1 MTSTQNTTIESDMF
15 QKLVSS
21 IKFEKINLLPIL
33 LPFIFLSSGILL
45 LLSSGFLKSLL
56 GGGIVE
62 NSIQSVQIDYSL
74 SSYGALLIIGYLLS
88 STISVYYLVRK
99 VSRHLHDSIVA
110 TTYFT
115 KGLSVESLLSILES
129 MVNKHSLPSPIT
141 SLLLNIVSSGIT
153 YPIILLLV
161 EKAFIEHCILEEELL
176 LKSKYSKQRTSVYI
190 VLDAALIVLTLGA
203 YGLYIA
209 WRFTTSFNKHYEL
222 IHSTHPYP
230 PEPRGTIQSTS
241 TPSNT
246 YSGSKYAY
254 ILLLLTP
261 ILSIIY
267 TKLGSTIMP
276 VIPAGSALIVSSIL
290 FSMRSENSWRKS
302 GLALLLLYSIMIA
315 GFTTGLLASSEV
327 SSYTEIVRRELG
339 SRIPSEDPVLQ
350 VVMIFTNNF
359 IISILAVIPY
369 IGLIPVA
376 IGGYNA
382 GVIMGYFTTIPE
394 SRTVALLTLVLPHTI
409 LEFTGYAILVVSS
422 TLLFHD
428 TKKFVK
434 TVLTGASVLLLA
446 AVVEVATIILL

>member
-1 MTSTQNTTIESDMF
+1 
-15 QKLVSS
+15 
-21 IKFEKINLLPIL
+21 
-33 LPFIFLSSGILL
+33 
-45 LLSSGFLKSLL
+45 
-56 GGGIVE
+56 
-62 NSIQSVQIDYSL
+62 
-74 SSYGALLIIGYLLS
+74 
-88 STISVYYLVRK
+88 
-99 VSRHLHDSIVA
+99 
-110 TTYFT
+110 
-115 KGLSVESLLSILES
+115 
-129 MVNKHSLPSPIT
+129 
-141 SLLLNIVSSGIT
+141 
-153 YPIILLLV
+153 
-161 EKAFIEHCILEEELL
+161 
-176 LKSKYSKQRTSVYI
+176 
-190 VLDAALIVLTLGA
+190 
-203 YGLYIA
+203 
-209 WRFTTSFNKHYEL
+209 
-222 IHSTHPYP
+222 
-230 PEPRGTIQSTS
+230 
-241 TPSNT
+241 
-246 YSGSKYAY
+246 
-254 ILLLLTP
+254 
-261 ILSIIY
+261 
-267 TKLGSTIMP
+267 
-276 VIPAGSALIVSSIL
+276 
-290 FSMRSENSWRKS
+290 
-302 GLALLLLYSIMIA
+302 MIA